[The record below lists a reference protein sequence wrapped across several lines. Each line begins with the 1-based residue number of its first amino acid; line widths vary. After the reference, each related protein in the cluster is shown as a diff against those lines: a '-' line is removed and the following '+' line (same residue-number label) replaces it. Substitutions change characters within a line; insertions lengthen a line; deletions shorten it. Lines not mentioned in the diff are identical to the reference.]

1 MAYQVIADIFVF
13 YDFWDET
20 EHKLHASNML
30 QLYILKRKVKIS
42 ADNMYHFFFFISHR
56 NEM

>member
-13 YDFWDET
+13 YNFSDET

-30 QLYILKRKVKIS
+30 QLYILKCKAKIS
-42 ADNMYHFFFFISHR
+42 ADNMYHFFFYFS
-56 NEM
+56 